1 MAMSRM
7 MMMGS
12 SNFSRKSFQR
22 EVRER
27 GVRSLLPCCSRL
39 LCACS
44 EVSPI
49 CGVGILSI
57 IYNV

>member
-1 MAMSRM
+1 MVDEQDDDD
-7 MMMGS
+7 GILE
-12 SNFSRKSFQR
+12 FLEEKLQR
-22 EVRER
+22 EVRGR
-27 GVRSLLPCCSRL
+27 GVSSLQPCCSRL

-57 IYNV
+57 IYSV